1 MEHEFFHLGEL
12 VQQKAKRYG
21 NRSALRHRDENSGLW
36 LPVTWSQV
44 ADFVEKTA
52 CAMLANNVGTQEKM
66 GVFTQ
71 NMPQGLYTDFA
82 AFAIRAITIPL
93 YATSSEA
100 QVQYIVNDAQ
110 IRIMFV
116 GEQQQYDVTSRVMS
130 LCPTLEKI
138 VIFDDKVKKNP
149 QDVTS
154 VYFSE
159 FIAESVT
166 DDRKA
171 QIAAFRKQLSSDDIA
186 NILYTSGTTGEPKGV
201 ILKHSTY
208 DIQFVAHTQILPE
221 LSMENQVSM
230 NFLPLTHVFERAWTF
245 LCMEDDIEVCINTDP
260 KVITRS
266 LLEVHPT
273 MMCSVPRFWEKVY
286 DGVQAKIASM
296 SPMMQGLVNDALKVG
311 REYNL
316 DYVMQ
321 QKKAPLGLS
330 LKYKFYQKT
339 IFHVLKK
346 AIGIERGTLFP
357 TAGAAV
363 PEAVEIFAHCCDI
376 PMVVG
381 YGLTESCATVSC
393 DRGKVSIGSI
403 GRPLPTVQVKIGEN
417 DEIMIKGQSV
427 TCGYYKKES
436 ATADAFDAEGFFHT
450 GDAGYIKDGELY
462 ITDRIKD
469 LYKTSNGKYIAPQAI
484 EGKLCVDKYIDQI
497 AIIADK
503 RKFVSALIIPNY
515 DELKKYADE
524 QHIAYS
530 GIGDL
535 ITNQQIHEMVQARID
550 TLQQSLANYE
560 KVKRFT
566 MLPAP
571 FSMERGELTNTLKIK
586 RPVLLVNYAEE
597 IAKMYE
603 E

>member
-1 MEHEFFHLGEL
+1 MEHEIFHLGEL
-12 VQQKAKRYG
+12 VQVKAKDFG
-21 NRSALRHRDENSGLW
+21 NKPALRHRDNESGQW
-36 LPVTWSQV
+36 LPITWNQF
-44 ADFVEKTA
+44 AKHIEQTA
-52 CAMLANNVGTQEKM
+52 CALLANNVGVQEKM

-82 AFAIRAITIPL
+82 AFGIRAITIPL

-100 QVQYIVNDAQ
+100 QVQYIVDDAQ
-110 IRIMFV
+110 IRLLFV
-116 GEQQQYDVTSRVMS
+116 GEQQQYDVAFRVLS
-130 LCPTLEKI
+130 LCHSLEKI
-138 VIFDDKVKKNP
+138 IIFDDKVKKNP
-149 QDVTS
+149 QDVNS

-159 FIAESVT
+159 FIKDTVT

-171 QIAAFRKQLSSDDIA
+171 QIAEMRKQLTFEDIA

-201 ILKHSTY
+201 MLHHSNY
-208 DIQFVAHTQILPE
+208 HSQWKRHMEVLPQ
-221 LSMENQVSM
+221 LHYPNQVSM

-245 LCMEDDIEVCINTDP
+245 LCLESGIEVCVNTDP

-266 LLEVHPT
+266 LLEVRPT

-286 DGVQAKIASM
+286 DGVQAKIAAM
-296 SPMMQGLVNDALKVG
+296 SPFMQRMVNDALVVG
-311 REYNL
+311 RDYNL
-316 DYVMQ
+316 NYAMK

-330 LKYKFYQKT
+330 LKYKLYQKSV
-339 IFHVLKK
+339 FQVLKK
-346 AIGIERGTLFP
+346 AVGIEKGVLFP

-363 PEAVEIFAHCCDI
+363 PEAVEIFAHSCGI

-381 YGLTESCATVSC
+381 YGLTESTATVSC
-393 DRGKVSIGSI
+393 DQGKVSIGSI
-403 GRPLPTVQVKIGEN
+403 GRPLPDIEVKIGEN
-417 DEIMIKGQSV
+417 DEILVKATSITK
-427 TCGYYKKES
+427 GYYKKES
-436 ATADAFDAEGFFHT
+436 ATAEAFDAEGFFHT

-469 LYKTSNGKYIAPQAI
+469 LYKTSNGKYIAPQAL

-515 DELKKYADE
+515 DELKKYADS
-524 QHIAYS
+524 HNIAYS
-530 GIGDL
+530 GIQDL
-535 ITNQQIHEMVQARID
+535 ITNPKIHAMVQARID
-550 TLQQSLANYE
+550 TLQQSLAGYE

-566 MLPAP
+566 MLPVP

-586 RPVLLVNYAEE
+586 RPVLLVNYADE